1 MDIEERGFGDD
12 QSHISCET
20 YHKSYE
26 AGLFTEDQ
34 CNECSHKTDKQCPT
48 TIFWKFDQDSEND
61 YMCVFINCVLKSLSD
76 KGEYYTTWRLA
87 AEGLGILL
95 MIILFY
101 LAINLLFKDYL
112 KSKPSYRLLGLMLLF
127 QAAYIN
133 DLFMQEYQENLIQ
146 GAFNQVKYTF
156 NPT

>member
-1 MDIEERGFGDD
+1 M
-12 QSHISCET
+12 
-20 YHKSYE
+20 
-26 AGLFTEDQ
+26 
-34 CNECSHKTDKQCPT
+34 
-48 TIFWKFDQDSEND
+48 TICAFLST
-61 YMCVFINCVLKSLSD
+61 ICVLKSLSD
-76 KGEYYTTWRLA
+76 KGEYYTTWRLI

-101 LAINLLFKDYL
+101 LAVNLLFKDYL
-112 KSKPSYRLLGLMLLF
+112 KSKPSYRLLGLLLLF